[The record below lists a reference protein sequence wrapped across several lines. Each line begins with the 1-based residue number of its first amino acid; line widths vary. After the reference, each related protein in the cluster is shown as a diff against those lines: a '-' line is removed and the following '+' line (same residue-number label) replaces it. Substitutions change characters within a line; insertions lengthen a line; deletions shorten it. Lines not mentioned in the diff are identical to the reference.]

1 MSASSALS
9 IGAAGAATE
18 ELNPAVEVSQLGF
31 VYAQRRALSD
41 IAFSIKSREIFGFL
55 GPNGGG
61 KTTLFRLLST
71 LTPTQSGT
79 VRIFGLDLRS
89 NSRAIRARCGVVFQ
103 KPSVDAKLTVLE
115 NLRHHGHLY
124 GISGSRLKARCE
136 AMLKRLGL
144 EDRRDELVET
154 LSGGLQRRTELA
166 KALLHQPELL
176 LLDEPSTGLDPA
188 ARREFNNYLAHLR
201 QSEGVTIV
209 LTTHFMEEAER
220 CDRIGIIDQGRIVAI
235 APPAELKNQ
244 LSSDLLVITAASPQ
258 QLQAKLASRF
268 QLKTAVV
275 DGSLRI
281 ERPGAREIVAAII
294 EAFDEEIESI
304 TYGKPTLEDVFIHL
318 TGHRFQVSPAE

>member
-1 MSASSALS
+1 
-9 IGAAGAATE
+9 
-18 ELNPAVEVSQLGF
+18 
-31 VYAQRRALSD
+31 
-41 IAFSIKSREIFGFL
+41 
-55 GPNGGG
+55 
-61 KTTLFRLLST
+61 
-71 LTPTQSGT
+71 
-79 VRIFGLDLRS
+79 
-89 NSRAIRARCGVVFQ
+89 
-103 KPSVDAKLTVLE
+103 
-115 NLRHHGHLY
+115 
-124 GISGSRLKARCE
+124 
-136 AMLKRLGL
+136 
-144 EDRRDELVET
+144 
-154 LSGGLQRRTELA
+154 
-166 KALLHQPELL
+166 
-176 LLDEPSTGLDPA
+176 
-188 ARREFNNYLAHLR
+188 
-201 QSEGVTIV
+201 
-209 LTTHFMEEAER
+209 MEEAER